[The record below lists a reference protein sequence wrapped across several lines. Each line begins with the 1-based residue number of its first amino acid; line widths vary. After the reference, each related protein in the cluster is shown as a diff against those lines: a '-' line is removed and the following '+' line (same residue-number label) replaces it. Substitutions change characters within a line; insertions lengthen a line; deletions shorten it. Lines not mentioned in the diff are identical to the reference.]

1 MIQRLLIKDFA
12 IIREMEIP
20 LKKGLTVITGET
32 GAGKSILLKSLEIAL
47 GGKAH
52 KTDVRSGQ
60 AQAVVEAEFYDDRV
74 NIYRRLLSKAGRAR
88 SFIND
93 EPITEMDFRSA
104 ANGLADFHGQHEQQF
119 IMNAD
124 THIDFLDRFC
134 KSEDLVEKIQSIY
147 LNLIDT
153 IQSFD
158 RAIIQKENASNHK
171 ELLQFQIKEI
181 DTISPQLDEDIQLGR
196 EFKRLNHIDELISTV
211 QNMNQSLIEHDHSI
225 YRQLASTLNELERL
239 SKYDESLQPFMES
252 INQASVSIQ
261 DASAGLLQYADM
273 IDNDPNRLQ
282 EIEERLHAIEN
293 LKRKYGGTIESV
305 LSFTKD
311 ATKELEVLS
320 GLDEKIADL
329 EIEKSIL
336 VRKYKKAADQ
346 LHHVRTK
353 LSKAI
358 SKQIETE
365 MNELNMVGSTF
376 QVLIDNKIDNKS
388 LIKIDGDGVAIGP
401 KGYDQVEFFLSA
413 NPGEMPKPLTK
424 VASGGEVSRI
434 MLAIKSVLK
443 KSDPVST
450 LIFDEI
456 DSGIS
461 GEAAERVGSALKALA
476 IEKQVICI
484 THLPQIASCAEH
496 HLYINK
502 KIENEQTDVIARYLN
517 EKEKVEAIAQLFSGE
532 SISVE
537 GISSAKQLRNQARG

>member
-32 GAGKSILLKSLEIAL
+32 GAGKSILLKSLGIAL

-52 KTDVRSGQ
+52 KTDVRSGKG
-60 AQAVVEAEFYDDRV
+60 QAVVEAEFYDDRV

-104 ANGLADFHGQHEQQF
+104 ASGLADFHGQHEQQF

-147 LNLIDT
+147 SNLMHT

-158 RAIIQKENASNHK
+158 HAIIQKENASNHK

-282 EIEERLHAIEN
+282 EIEERLQAIET

-336 VRKYKKAADQ
+336 VRKYKKAANQ

-353 LSKAI
+353 LSKDI

-365 MNELNMVGSTF
+365 MNVLNMVGSTF
-376 QVLIDNKIDNKS
+376 QVLIDNKIDNNS

-461 GEAAERVGSALKALA
+461 GEAAERVGGALKALA

>member
-1 MIQRLLIKDFA
+1 MA
-12 IIREMEIP
+12 IP
-20 LKKGLTVITGET
+20 V
-32 GAGKSILLKSLEIAL
+32 
-47 GGKAH
+47 
-52 KTDVRSGQ
+52 
-60 AQAVVEAEFYDDRV
+60 Y
-74 NIYRRLLSKAGRAR
+74 
-88 SFIND
+88 D

-134 KSEDLVEKIQSIY
+134 KSENLVEKIQSIY
-147 LNLIDT
+147 SNLIDT

-158 RAIIQKENASNHK
+158 HAIIQKENASNHK
-171 ELLQFQIKEI
+171 ELLQFQSKEI
-181 DTISPQLDEDIQLGR
+181 DTISPHLDEDIQLGR

-282 EIEERLHAIEN
+282 EIEERLHAIET

-305 LSFTKD
+305 LSFIKD
-311 ATKELEVLS
+311 SKKELEVLS

-353 LSKAI
+353 LSKDI

-388 LIKIDGDGVAIGP
+388 LIEIDGDCLLYTSP
-401 KGYDQVEFFLSA
+401 SPRDLSTSR
-413 NPGEMPKPLTK
+413 MP
-424 VASGGEVSRI
+424 
-434 MLAIKSVLK
+434 
-443 KSDPVST
+443 
-450 LIFDEI
+450 
-456 DSGIS
+456 
-461 GEAAERVGSALKALA
+461 
-476 IEKQVICI
+476 
-484 THLPQIASCAEH
+484 
-496 HLYINK
+496 
-502 KIENEQTDVIARYLN
+502 
-517 EKEKVEAIAQLFSGE
+517 
-532 SISVE
+532 
-537 GISSAKQLRNQARG
+537 SSA

>member
-1 MIQRLLIKDFA
+1 M
-12 IIREMEIP
+12 
-20 LKKGLTVITGET
+20 
-32 GAGKSILLKSLEIAL
+32 
-47 GGKAH
+47 
-52 KTDVRSGQ
+52 
-60 AQAVVEAEFYDDRV
+60 
-74 NIYRRLLSKAGRAR
+74 
-88 SFIND
+88 
-93 EPITEMDFRSA
+93 TEMDFRSA

-134 KSEDLVEKIQSIY
+134 KSEDLVEMIQSIY
-147 LNLIDT
+147 SNLIDT

-158 RAIIQKENASNHK
+158 HAIIQKENASNHK

-282 EIEERLHAIEN
+282 EVEERLHAIEN

-305 LSFTKD
+305 LSFIQD

-388 LIKIDGDGVAIGP
+388 LIEIDGDGVAIGP

>member
-93 EPITEMDFRSA
+93 EPITEVDFRSA

-147 LNLIDT
+147 SNLIDT

-158 RAIIQKENASNHK
+158 HAIIQKENASNHK

-181 DTISPQLDEDIQLGR
+181 DTISPQLDEDIQLHG

-239 SKYDESLQPFMES
+239 SKYDESLHPFMES

-282 EIEERLHAIEN
+282 EIEERLHAIET

-305 LSFTKD
+305 LSFIQD

-413 NPGEMPKPLTK
+413 NPGEIPKPLTK

>member
-1 MIQRLLIKDFA
+1 MIQRLFIKDFA

-32 GAGKSILLKSLEIAL
+32 GAGKSILLKSLGIAL
-47 GGKAH
+47 GGKAD

-60 AQAVVEAEFYDDRV
+60 GQAVVEAEFYGDRV

-134 KSEDLVEKIQSIY
+134 KSEDLVENIHSIY
-147 LNLIDT
+147 SNLIDT

-158 RAIIQKENASNHK
+158 HAIIQKENASNHK

-305 LSFTKD
+305 LSFIED